1 MLISANAFAEF
12 EKSSIDSG
20 DRKPSFK
27 APCAEVVTVALSYKE
42 KGQNNTKGMDMT
54 FTGPNGEER
63 TEWQALTQNS
73 FNIALQKVLKI
84 AQASGC
90 YSQLKEAVMGK
101 NMDEKQ
107 FVESIAPFFQGLPF
121 AAAFKAV
128 EFMTKDGNK
137 AEYAEYWYCNPA
149 DNLEK
154 TREYIAKNPD
164 KARKAL
170 QQQATVESFG
180 VAPGNF
186 DPFGVSSPEAV
197 AAPSEDLPF

>member
-1 MLISANAFAEF
+1 MLISANVFEQF
-12 EKSSIDSG
+12 EKSSVDSG

-42 KGQNNTKGMDMT
+42 KGQNNTKGM
-54 FTGPNGEER
+54 EER

-73 FNIALQKVLKI
+73 FDIALQKVLKI

-101 NMDEKQ
+101 SMDEKQ
-107 FVESIAPFFQGLPF
+107 FVESIAPFFQGLSF
-121 AAAFKAV
+121 VAAFKAK

-137 AEYAEYWYCNPA
+137 AEYAEYWYCSTV

-170 QQQATVESFG
+170 QQEATVESFG
-180 VAPGNF
+180 VVPGNF
-186 DPFGVSSPEAV
+186 DPFGASSPGPV
-197 AAPSEDLPF
+197 TAPSEDLPF